1 MLILKEEGGGRY
13 LGFPAVVGR
22 SKRANFNFIK
32 DRVLQKISSG
42 SGRMLSMARIEVL
55 IKSMVQ
61 SIPTYCM
68 SIFQKPQSTGD
79 EIQKT
84 VNYFWWGKSTR
95 GVKGIHLLK
104 WDFMGL
110 QSRLG
115 IQKSVRFQFG
125 HVREGG
131 LEN

>member
-1 MLILKEEGGGRY
+1 M
-13 LGFPAVVGR
+13 GFPAVVGR